1 MQKSAVVAA
10 MLWAALAG
18 ALPSVAAAQAPGY
31 PPAYPP
37 PPAMAAPPAMP
48 ASPEAS
54 EIASCLCLE
63 RHKNALYADYSGRQQ
78 AFSRV
83 RDELSDVNARLE
95 RERNYNVNDP
105 EAVAR
110 FRALLSQRDQLF
122 KRSTGPEF
130 NELSAST
137 ARYNQAAGEYNA
149 RCANRPWN
157 PNLLAQIQSSL
168 ACPAP

>member
-10 MLWAALAG
+10 MLYAVLPVV
-18 ALPSVAAAQAPGY
+18 LPSVAAAQAPGY
-31 PPAYPP
+31 PPPPLMAPP
-37 PPAMAAPPAMP
+37 PPAMAMP

-54 EIASCLCLE
+54 EIAGCLCLE
-63 RHKNALYADYSGRQQ
+63 RRKNAVYADYSGRQQ
-78 AFSRV
+78 GFDRL
-83 RDELSDVNARLE
+83 RNELADVNSRLE

-110 FRALLSQRDQLF
+110 FRALLNQRDQLF

-130 NELSAST
+130 NDLSAVT

-157 PNLLAQIQSSL
+157 PNLVAQIQSSL
-168 ACPAP
+168 ACPGP